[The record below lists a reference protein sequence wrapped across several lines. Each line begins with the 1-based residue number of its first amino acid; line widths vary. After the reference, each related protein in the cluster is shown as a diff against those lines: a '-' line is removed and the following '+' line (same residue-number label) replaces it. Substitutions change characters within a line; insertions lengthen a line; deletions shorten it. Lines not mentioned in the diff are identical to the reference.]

1 MKREWFL
8 HDLNG
13 MRCFGTL
20 AFAFLAIAAGPV
32 PAWAFGPPDSGPTQH
47 QIELRHADSQPRA
60 MNYVDEAARTLGIR
74 EGQWEA
80 LPRSSNMPSL
90 MGSIKSGRPMLILQW
105 RPGK

>member
-1 MKREWFL
+1 
-8 HDLNG
+8 

-20 AFAFLAIAAGPV
+20 AFAFLAVAAGPV
-32 PAWAFGPPDSGPTQH
+32 PAWAFGAPDSGPTQH
-47 QIELRHADSQPRA
+47 QIELRYADSQPPRYA
-60 MNYVDEAARTLGIR
+60 MTYADEAAQTLGIR

-80 LPRSSNMPSL
+80 LPRSGNMPSL